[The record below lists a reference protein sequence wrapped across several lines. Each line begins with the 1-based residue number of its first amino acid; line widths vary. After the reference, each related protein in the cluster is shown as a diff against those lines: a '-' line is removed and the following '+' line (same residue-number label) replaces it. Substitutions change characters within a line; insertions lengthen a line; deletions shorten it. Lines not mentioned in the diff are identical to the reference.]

1 MPRYKVLKGKH
12 LHNGQ
17 LYPTGTT
24 IPDLSE
30 DAAARF
36 EPGRLQMVGGGVGDK
51 SGSDDTTD
59 EWSTYLNE
67 TSVAEVVS
75 FVESAGTSLD
85 DVRAIRTAE
94 GDGKGRVTVLRAA
107 DKRLQSGQ

>member
-17 LYPTGTT
+17 LYPAGTT

-36 EPGRLQMVGGGVGDK
+36 EPGRLQLVEGGGSDK
-51 SGSDDTTD
+51 SGDTTD
-59 EWSTYLNE
+59 EWATYLNE

-94 GDGKGRVTVLRAA
+94 GDGKGRVTILRAA
-107 DKRLQSGQ
+107 DKRLQGGQ